1 MKFKS
6 KKELDSFLSTLKFIG
21 EGCQGLCF
29 LDKKTNQV
37 YKIYSE
43 YYYDLEDAGY
53 IDSDIMEF
61 GQISNSTFIWP
72 NGVICVDDIIVG
84 YTHSYVNAKNFY
96 EFNDPFKVNLD
107 NLSYAVWSLS
117 DKNESSAL
125 LIPGASEN
133 KIIDDNLS
141 EAGKLIKSVIKD

>member
-72 NGVICVDDIIVG
+72 NGVIWVDDIVVG

-107 NLSYAVWSLS
+107 NLSYAV
-117 DKNESSAL
+117 
-125 LIPGASEN
+125 
-133 KIIDDNLS
+133 
-141 EAGKLIKSVIKD
+141 